1 MIMLDEF
8 GRKVGRKKEQKKMCE
23 REINARNCEKFGSTD
38 KIKNHYH
45 PCNDKNKTTRDEKPM
60 NVTQQC
66 NKKLVVIKKRQEAKN
81 STLDRWGV
89 GASQI

>member
-1 MIMLDEF
+1 MLDEF
-8 GRKVGRKKEQKKMCE
+8 GRKVGRKKEQKKCVKE
-23 REINARNCEKFGSTD
+23 KSTPRNCEKFGSTD

-66 NKKLVVIKKRQEAKN
+66 NKKNWL
-81 STLDRWGV
+81 
-89 GASQI
+89 

>member
-1 MIMLDEF
+1 M
-8 GRKVGRKKEQKKMCE
+8 KEKSTPG
-23 REINARNCEKFGSTD
+23 NCEKFGSTD
-38 KIKNHYH
+38 KIKNHYQ

-66 NKKLVVIKKRQEAKN
+66 NKKKKLVVIKKERQEAKKN